1 MPSKTSK
8 PRPKPSRPEKTW
20 KAVRGCS
27 EQALIELAGQL
38 GPELKPGDR
47 VLLEGSLGA
56 GKTTFARA
64 LLRALGVIQPPEG
77 SPTFAIA
84 HEYETASRVGVVHV
98 DLYRL
103 KSEAEIDEAGIPD
116 YFWDPSRIVICEW
129 LSMWS
134 DFERAVLKSGR
145 NWRVSLEASEDVN
158 SRDVLITRPG
168 P

>member
-1 MPSKTSK
+1 M
-8 PRPKPSRPEKTW
+8 
-20 KAVRGCS
+20 
-27 EQALIELAGQL
+27 
-38 GPELKPGDR
+38 
-47 VLLEGSLGA
+47 LEGSLGA